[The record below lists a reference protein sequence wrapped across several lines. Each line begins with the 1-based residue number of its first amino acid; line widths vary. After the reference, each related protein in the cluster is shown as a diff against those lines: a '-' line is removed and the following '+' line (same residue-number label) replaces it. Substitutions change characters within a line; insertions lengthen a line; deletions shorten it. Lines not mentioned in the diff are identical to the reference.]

1 MSGGVA
7 VWGEGFL
14 RGDGEGVFY
23 TVAAGGLVEE
33 WVVVGEDFFV
43 LHGGVSV
50 GEGCV
55 GVAVWDKGFFN
66 SMAAAGATKVRRLLN
81 CESVVDRSFFASSR
95 FAAAGFS
102 KKVCCFSVPP

>member
-1 MSGGVA
+1 MR
-7 VWGEGFL
+7 GEGSL
-14 RGDGEGVFY
+14 WESGEGVFY

-55 GVAVWDKGFFN
+55 GVVI
-66 SMAAAGATKVRRLLN
+66 
-81 CESVVDRSFFASSR
+81 
-95 FAAAGFS
+95 
-102 KKVCCFSVPP
+102 